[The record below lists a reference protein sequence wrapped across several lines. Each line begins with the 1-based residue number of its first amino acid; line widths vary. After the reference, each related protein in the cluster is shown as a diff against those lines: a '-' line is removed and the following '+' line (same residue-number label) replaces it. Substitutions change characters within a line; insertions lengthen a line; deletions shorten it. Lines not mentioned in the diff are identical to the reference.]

1 MNHSSPTEP
10 WSGTDHPD
18 VDLLADLAE
27 GLTDPAPAA
36 ELRAHLAGCPE
47 CTDTL
52 AALDEV
58 SELLGSLPAE
68 ELPPEVAGRLDAAL
82 AAEAAAPVVLPSGRS
97 DARAR
102 TRQRS
107 RSPRRPRVPRRVL
120 VGAVLAVLGT
130 GLAGALLQSL
140 PTDGGAVTAS
150 SGAAKADTAAIGPD
164 GSGPLFTDEGLAAQ
178 VRQLVGT
185 GAPAIAGGK
194 GSPSSRPPRGP
205 GRRRRR
211 PAPLLPRRREPRGL
225 RERYRRRDRHRGH
238 RAALLPRP
246 SRRAAA
252 RPDRRPVRT
261 GAGDGAGL
269 PARPR
274 PLRHLPGHPRLPHPA
289 APHRPGPLTGPGRAP
304 DGPGRRT
311 APGLPSAGE
320 RAPR

>member
-58 SELLGSLPAE
+58 SELLGSLPTE
-68 ELPPEVAGRLDAAL
+68 ELPADVAGRLDAAL

-130 GLAGALLQSL
+130 GLAGALLRSL
-140 PTDGGAVTAS
+140 PTDGGTVTAS

-194 GSPSSRPPRGP
+194 GSPSSRPPEVP
-205 GRRRRR
+205 
-211 PAPLLPRRREPRGL
+211 
-225 RERYRRRDRHRGH
+225 
-238 RAALLPRP
+238 
-246 SRRAAA
+246 
-252 RPDRRPVRT
+252 
-261 GAGDGAGL
+261 GAGDGGLLPSSPGGGSPEASGSGTGAETATGATAQPSCPGL
-269 PARPR
+269 PAGQ
-274 PLRHLPGHPRLPHPA
+274 PLA
-289 APHRPGPLTGPGRAP
+289 
-304 DGPGRRT
+304 RT
-311 APGLPSAGE
+311 AGRYGPE
-320 RAPR
+320 RVTALVFPLGPDRYDTYLVTPDCRTLLHRTVPAR